1 MDIFF
6 EIHKDLPR
14 EGPGD
19 IESTLKAFSFLVN
32 LPQVPLLLDIGCGP
46 GKQTNDLASNT
57 PARIVAMDTHR
68 PFLHQMASKFHK
80 TWQSGQVKL
89 LEASMA
95 YLPFPTACFDVI
107 WSEGAI
113 YNIGFENGLRSW
125 KRYLKPGG
133 CIAVTELSWL
143 QAQRPNEIQDYWA
156 VEYPGMHDVSGNFNS
171 IEAAGYSLL
180 ANFTL
185 PAASWWNDY
194 YSPITTRLNILNEKY
209 SKDPEALQSIASTR
223 LEIDMHHKYSDYY
236 GYIFYIMQAK

>member
-46 GKQTNDLASNT
+46 GKQTNDLVSIT
-57 PARIVAMDTHR
+57 SARIVAMDTHR
-68 PFLHQMASKFHK
+68 PFLHKVASNSNK
-80 TWQSGQVKL
+80 TWQSGQIKL
-89 LEASMA
+89 LEASMTC
-95 YLPFPTACFDVI
+95 LPFPTACFDVI

-125 KRYLKPGG
+125 KKYLKPGG
-133 CIAVTELSWL
+133 YIAVTELSWL
-143 QAQRPNEIQDYWA
+143 QAHRPNEIQDYWA
-156 VEYPGMHDVSGNFNS
+156 MEYPSIHDIPGNIAS
-171 IEAAGYSLL
+171 IETAGYSLL

-194 YSPITTRLNILNEKY
+194 YSPIEVRLTLLNEKY
-209 SKDPEALQSIASTR
+209 SKDPEAIGCIASTR
-223 LEIDMHHKYSDYY
+223 QEIDMHRKYSDYY
-236 GYIFYIMQAK
+236 GYVFYIMQRK